1 MQIVANRILI
11 DYEEVGPRDAPA
23 LVLIRG
29 LGTQRI
35 QWPEPFLAGLAAR
48 GLRVVSFDNR
58 DVGESTKF
66 DKAGPADVAG
76 AMARVLK
83 GEPVDPPYR
92 LDDMARDVIGLLDAL
107 EIERAHVVGISMGGM
122 IAQLVAVNHGERVRS
137 LVSAMSSSGHPDLP
151 PARPE
156 AMRALTSQPRKPG
169 DRDSVIEHS
178 IEVHRVLE
186 GSGFIADEADVRD
199 LAGRRFDRCYYPD
212 GVARQLVAVLANRG
226 RFEMLEKISVPTLV
240 IHGEDDPLVPVECGI
255 DTARRIPGARLK
267 TIKGMGHTIP
277 LGVVPTL
284 VDAIADHAQAADA
297 AEPGS

>member
-1 MQIVANRILI
+1 MQIPVNGILI
-11 DYEEVGPRDAPA
+11 DYEEAGPREGAA

-35 QWPEPFLAGLAAR
+35 QWPQPLIDGLVAR
-48 GLRVVSFDNR
+48 GFRVVTFDNR

-66 DKAGPADVAG
+66 DEAGPADVAG
-76 AMARVLK
+76 TMAKVLK

-92 LDDMARDVIGLLDAL
+92 LDDMARDVVGLLDAL

-122 IAQLVAVNHGERVRS
+122 IAQLVAVNHGERVLS

-156 AMRALTSQPRKPG
+156 AMQALTSQPKKPG

-178 IEVHRVLE
+178 VEVHRALE
-186 GSGFIADEADVRD
+186 GSGFTADEADVRD
-199 LAGRRFDRCYYPD
+199 LAGRRFDRCYHPE
-212 GVARQLVAVLANRG
+212 GVARQMVAVLANRG
-226 RFEMLEKISVPTLV
+226 RFELLEKIAAPTLV
-240 IHGEDDPLVPVECGI
+240 VHGEDDPLVPIEAGI

-277 LGVVPTL
+277 LGVVSIL
-284 VDAIADHAQAADA
+284 VDAIADHALAADA
-297 AEPGS
+297 G